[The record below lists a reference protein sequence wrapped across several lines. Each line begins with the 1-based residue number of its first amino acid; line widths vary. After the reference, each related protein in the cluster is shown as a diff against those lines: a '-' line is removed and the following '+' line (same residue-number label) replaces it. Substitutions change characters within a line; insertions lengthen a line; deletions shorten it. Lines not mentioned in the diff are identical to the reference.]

1 MPLVECRDERGKKQK
16 IFTGAFSYFFD
27 QTFEKIPRSFVEVHP
42 PFPSSQSKTK
52 FKSAIGA
59 ISAAQSIELWKEPDS
74 ETVRVIASSTPE
86 AVEILVKD
94 LETSYPGTR
103 VAPIADTEPRFVS
116 HSSELVKEGYTA
128 YFFDVEQAHA
138 LPGCAFDQGQPLELI
153 EGLTRVLRG
162 RAGWVQIVWADYDWT
177 HAIEAA
183 SIMFQRTVTEIRR
196 GVKTTTMNFGGIGQ
210 NFVPKFEQ
218 STRTDPHPAAG
229 STIDAHGDQIAREY
243 FERSQRH
250 AAIVSVR
257 GMILSHDPPEQL
269 ASALA
274 GVKMSFDYL
283 TPWFY
288 ADARMLRWLRSRAL
302 PDPSKMLAMHA
313 QGGFLREWGKG
324 RELIPILCVT
334 TEEMPILIHLPQDPT
349 LSGVVTYSRSGG
361 LPTPAGHVQTQPGF
375 VIGEVL

>member
-1 MPLVECRDERGKKQK
+1 MPLVEYRNERGKKQK
-16 IFTGAFSYFFD
+16 QFTGAFSYFFN
-27 QTFEKIPRSFVEVHP
+27 QSFEKSPRAFVEVHP

-59 ISAAQSIELWKEPDS
+59 ISSAQSVELWKEPNS
-74 ETVRVIASSTPE
+74 ENVRIVASSTPD

-94 LETSYPGTR
+94 FETAYPGTR
-103 VAPIADTEPRFVS
+103 VTTIAETEPGFVS
-116 HSSELVKEGYTA
+116 HSSELVRQDYTA

-138 LPGCAFDQGQPLELI
+138 LPGCAYDI
-153 EGLTRVLRG
+153 EQSRGLLDGLVRSLKGRG
-162 RAGWVQIVWADYDWT
+162 AWVQIVWADYDWT

-196 GVKTTTMNFGGIGQ
+196 GVKTTTMNFGGLGQ
-210 NFVPKFEQ
+210 NFVPKFGQ
-218 STRTDPHPAAG
+218 STRTDPHPASG
-229 STIDAHGDQIAREY
+229 STIDAHGDQIAHEY

-257 GMILSHDPPEQL
+257 GMILSRDPPEQL

-283 TPWFY
+283 APWFY
-288 ADARMLRWLRSRAL
+288 LDARMLRWLRSRAL
-302 PDPSKMLAMHA
+302 PDPSKMLQMHA

-324 RELIPILCVT
+324 REMIPVLCAT
-334 TEEMPILIHLPQDPT
+334 TEEMPILVHLPQDPQ
-349 LSGVVTYSRSGG
+349 LSGVIEYSRAGG
-361 LPTPAGHVQTQPGF
+361 LPSPAEKSVKAGP
-375 VIGEVL
+375 VLWRVT